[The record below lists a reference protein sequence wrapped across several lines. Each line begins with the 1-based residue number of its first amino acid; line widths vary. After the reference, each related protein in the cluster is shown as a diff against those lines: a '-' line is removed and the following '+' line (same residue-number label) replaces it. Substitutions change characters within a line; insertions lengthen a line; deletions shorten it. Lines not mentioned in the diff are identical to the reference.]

1 MQELKIMNI
10 SGVDC
15 YEKDGVAYLKLENVA
30 KGLGFTT
37 VAASGNVVVRWNTVY
52 GYLADLKVVAG
63 SCNGNY
69 RENCPEFI
77 PENIFYRLAM
87 KARNETAEKFQAKV
101 ADEVIPS
108 IRKTGGYVANDD
120 LFIMTYLPYADE
132 ATKIMF
138 RTTLATVRS
147 QNETIRK
154 QQEEIEHKEDVII
167 GLVDNISLAEKRQIL
182 NRVVRHGNNG
192 KYQGRWNVLYREF
205 ENKYHIDLK
214 HRFDKYNTENRPK
227 CKNKLEYID
236 RVMGKLP
243 ELYEIAAK
251 LFENDVKELVAEMYE
266 ITTI

>member
-1 MQELKIMNI
+1 MQEITKIN
-10 SGVDC
+10 
-15 YEKDGVAYLKLENVA
+15 EELN
-30 KGLGFTT
+30 
-37 VAASGNVVVRWNTVY
+37 
-52 GYLADLKVVAG
+52 LKVRTIINDDG
-63 SCNGNY
+63 SISINAEDTAIGFGWTQTQNKNGKEYTSIRWERMNDFSAECGFPHLWGKDDY
-69 RENCPEFI
+69 I
-77 PENIFYRLAM
+77 PESLFYRLGM
-87 KARNETAEKFQAKV
+87 KASNATADKFQNWLAM
-101 ADEVIPS
+101 EVIPS

-138 RTTLATVRS
+138 RTTLATVRN

-251 LFENDVKELVAEMYE
+251 LFENDVKELAAEMYE